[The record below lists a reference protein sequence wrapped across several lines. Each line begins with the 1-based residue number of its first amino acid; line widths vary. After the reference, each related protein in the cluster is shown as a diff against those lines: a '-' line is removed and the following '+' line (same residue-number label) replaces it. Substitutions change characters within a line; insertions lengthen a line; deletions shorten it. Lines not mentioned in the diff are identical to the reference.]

1 MSLISELIIATL
13 RDDAPIESLLRKA
26 YVVSKKLGLDDFS
39 KIIYQELHGY
49 TNIDDVPNYRVVK
62 GDLRGLDYY
71 SGWISAMVPPELEA
85 SLLLRRLMQPVAE
98 LKALYD
104 SGDNPLIIGLAADV
118 NEELSKIFEGPPT
131 RFGVAISRA
140 SIYKI
145 LDTIKN
151 LILTWALDLES
162 AGIVGD
168 GIEFSLT
175 EIETA
180 KSTPNIYNFTNNF
193 FSNVE
198 ASQIQQ
204 GTIDSNMEA

>member
-1 MSLISELIIATL
+1 MSLISELIAATL
-13 RDDAPIESLLRKA
+13 RDDTPIESLLRKA
-26 YVVSKKLGLDDFS
+26 YVVSRKLSLDDFS

-49 TNIDDVPNYRVVK
+49 TSIDDVPNYRVIK
-62 GDLRGLDYY
+62 GDLKGLDYHN
-71 SGWISAMVPPELEA
+71 GWIPAMTPSELES

-104 SGDNPLIIGLAADV
+104 SGDNPLIIGLAADL
-118 NEELSKIFEGPPT
+118 NEGLSKIFEGPPT

-140 SIYKI
+140 SVYKI

-151 LILTWALDLES
+151 LILTWDLDLES

>member
-1 MSLISELIIATL
+1 M
-13 RDDAPIESLLRKA
+13 
-26 YVVSKKLGLDDFS
+26 F
-39 KIIYQELHGY
+39 
-49 TNIDDVPNYRVVK
+49 N
-62 GDLRGLDYY
+62 
-71 SGWISAMVPPELEA
+71 
-85 SLLLRRLMQPVAE
+85 LLLQF
-98 LKALYD
+98 
-104 SGDNPLIIGLAADV
+104 S
-118 NEELSKIFEGPPT
+118 
-131 RFGVAISRA
+131 
-140 SIYKI
+140 
-145 LDTIKN
+145 TIKN

-198 ASQIQQ
+198 SSQIQQ

>member
-1 MSLISELIIATL
+1 MSLISELITATL
-13 RDDAPIESLLRKA
+13 RDDTPIESLLRKA

-39 KIIYQELHGY
+39 EIIYQELHGY
-49 TNIDDVPNYRVVK
+49 TNIDKVPNYRVVK
-62 GDLRGLDYY
+62 GDLKGVDYY
-71 SGWISAMVPPELEA
+71 NGWISAMIPSELES

-104 SGDNPLIIGLAADV
+104 SGDDPLIIVLPAEV
-118 NEELSKIFEGPPT
+118 NEALSQISEGPPT

-145 LDTIKN
+145 LDNIKT
-151 LILTWALDLES
+151 LIITWALDLES
-162 AGIVGD
+162 AGIVGE
-168 GIEFSLT
+168 GIDFSLA
-175 EIETA
+175 EIEKA

-198 ASQIQQ
+198 TSQIQQ
-204 GTIDSNMEA
+204 GTIDSHMEA

>member
-1 MSLISELIIATL
+1 MSLISELITATL
-13 RDDAPIESLLRKA
+13 RDDTPIESLLRKA
-26 YVVSKKLGLDDFS
+26 YVVSRKLSLDDFS

-71 SGWISAMVPPELEA
+71 NGWISAMVPPELEA
-85 SLLLRRLMQPVAE
+85 SLLLRYLMQPVAE
-98 LKALYD
+98 LKSLYD
-104 SGDNPLIIGLAADV
+104 FGDNPLIIGLAADV

-140 SIYKI
+140 SVYKI

-175 EIETA
+175 EIEKA

>member
-1 MSLISELIIATL
+1 MSLISELIAATL
-13 RDDAPIESLLRKA
+13 RDDTPIESLLRKA
-26 YVVSKKLGLDDFS
+26 YVVSRKLSLDDFS

-49 TNIDDVPNYRVVK
+49 TSIDDVPNYRVIK
-62 GDLRGLDYY
+62 GDLKGLDYHN
-71 SGWISAMVPPELEA
+71 GWIPAMTPSELES

-104 SGDNPLIIGLAADV
+104 SGDNPLIIGLAADL
-118 NEELSKIFEGPPT
+118 NEGLSKIFEGPPT
-131 RFGVAISRA
+131 RFGVAITRA
-140 SIYKI
+140 SVYKI

-175 EIETA
+175 EI
-180 KSTPNIYNFTNNF
+180 
-193 FSNVE
+193 
-198 ASQIQQ
+198 
-204 GTIDSNMEA
+204 

>member
-1 MSLISELIIATL
+1 MSLISELIAESL
-13 RDDAPIESLLRKA
+13 REGTPIESLLRKA
-26 YVVSKKLGLDDFS
+26 YVVSRKLGLDDFS
-39 KIIYQELHGY
+39 KLMYQELNGY
-49 TNIDDVPNYRVVK
+49 NNTNDVPVYRVVK
-62 GDLRGLDYY
+62 GALRGLDDYN
-71 SGWISAMVPPELEA
+71 GWIPTVIPHELEDA
-85 SLLLRRLMQPVAE
+85 LLLRRLMQPVAE
-98 LKALYD
+98 LNVIYN
-104 SGDNPLIIGLAADV
+104 SGEDPLIIGLAASI
-118 NEELSKIFEGPPT
+118 NEELSKVFMGPPT
-131 RFGVAISRA
+131 LYGVAISRA

-145 LDTIKN
+145 LDNIKTS
-151 LILTWALDLES
+151 ILTWALDLES